1 MKDLYKTLSDKLSKS
16 TSTSSAFK
24 IYNDKSMQTQYDNY
38 SKKLKTWEDKIEDY
52 REKYVKK
59 FSAMETA
66 MAKLQSQTASLS
78 SFFGTGM

>member
-1 MKDLYKTLSDKLSKS
+1 MGAEAKRRSEECS
-16 TSTSSAFK
+16 
-24 IYNDKSMQTQYDNY
+24 
-38 SKKLKTWEDKIEDY
+38 WEKKIEDY
-52 REKYVKK
+52 RDKYVKK